1 MSSGNNSDT
10 QHDPF
15 NGLPGGL
22 YYQVVEQSAVAT
34 SITDLSANII
44 YANPAFTRVTGYTAG
59 EVLGKNESILS
70 DKNTPKVVYQAL
82 WSRLQQKKNWSG
94 VLVNRRKDGTRYL
107 ADLTIAP
114 VIGEDGEVTHYLGM
128 HRDVT
133 ELHRLEQQVRNQ
145 KTLIESVINV
155 APMAIAVLSAA
166 GAVEIDNLQ
175 YKTLM
180 TDFNRREPAHM
191 VLEKLGIDLST
202 TGRRKNADFTGLEV
216 EIEQAGGTRWFSCSG
231 IWFLENDDKAE
242 SFFERSR
249 ASHLL
254 LVIHEIS
261 DLKAEELA
269 VRHNAM
275 RAILAEQEV
284 VQSLREILDGA
295 AYQLQGPVNVLAAVI
310 NMLKQ
315 RDEDEANASM
325 LAALDQALDSG
336 RQALATLESN
346 KPAVSSEEQVDID
359 FNELLGDIMSIFAD
373 RARELGVE
381 IHWQP
386 GKRLPAIKGQ
396 EWQLRGVFKQLIDN
410 AMDAMAGSD
419 HRELMLKTEC
429 EDDMIK
435 VHICDSG
442 PGIPEDLRR
451 HVFEPFFTTKI
462 SEGRAGMGLA
472 TSQSVISNHNG
483 LIWVEGSSLGGTCIR
498 LQFPLPEAGSVMTQ
512 ERAV

>member
-1 MSSGNNSDT
+1 MKS
-10 QHDPF
+10 DPF
-15 NGLPGGL
+15 NALPGGL

-44 YANPAFTRVTGYTAG
+44 YANPAFTRVTGYTAD
-59 EVLGKNESILS
+59 EVLGSNESILS
-70 DKNTPKVVYQAL
+70 DKTTPKMVYQAL
-82 WSRLQQKKNWSG
+82 WSRLQQKKSWSG

-145 KTLIESVINV
+145 KTLIESVINA
-155 APMAIAVLSAA
+155 APMAIAVLGES

-180 TDFNRREPAHM
+180 TDFRNREPAQ
-191 VLEKLGIDLST
+191 LLLQKLGIELPAA
-202 TGRRKNADFTGLEV
+202 GAKRRSDFTGLEV
-216 EIEQAGGTRWFSCSG
+216 EIGQGGDASRWFSCSG
-231 IWFLENDDKAE
+231 VWFTENGSEAE

-261 DLKAEELA
+261 DLKSEELA
-269 VRHNAM
+269 VRRNAM
-275 RAILAEQEV
+275 RALLAEQEV

-315 RDEDEANASM
+315 RDDAGKANAPM
-325 LAALDQALDSG
+325 LVALDQALDSG

-346 KPAVSSEEQVDID
+346 KPAISAEEWVDID
-359 FNELLGDIMSIFAD
+359 FNELLDDIMSIFAE
-373 RARELGVE
+373 RARGLGVE

-386 GKRLPAIKGQ
+386 AERLPAIEGQ
-396 EWQLRGVFKQLIDN
+396 EWQLRGVFKQLIGN
-410 AMDAMAGSD
+410 AMDAMAESE
-419 HRELMLKTEC
+419 HRELLLKTEY
-429 EDDMIK
+429 EDGMIK

-442 PGIPEDLRR
+442 PGIPEEQRR
-451 HVFEPFFTTKI
+451 HVFEPFFTTK
-462 SEGRAGMGLA
+462 SGEGRAGMGLA
-472 TSQSVISNHNG
+472 TSQSVISNHSG
-483 LIWVEGSSLGGTCIR
+483 LIWVEGSPLGGTCIR
-498 LQFPLPEAGSVMTQ
+498 LQFPLQ
-512 ERAV
+512 EPVSEPGVEKAA